1 MSARRNDEGAV
12 LLTTLLIVS
21 LMASLAVA
29 ILEVTRVGAR
39 RAIVTDA
46 SAQARHYLDG
56 AETYA
61 LGYLSEQ
68 LATAETSALNLLMLD
83 WQDVTFPIDGGT
95 ITLSLSDGTNCFSPS
110 DALGGGAERL
120 LRLFVYRGVP
130 EFEAVPLVARLKD
143 WQDEDQSLT
152 PGGAEDGSYLGLS
165 KPYRTAGS
173 PMTSVTEL
181 RAVQGLTPEIFEAV
195 APYMCTRAAD
205 GPINVNT
212 LRPEDAPILA
222 AQQGTDLGDA
232 LGLIASRPAMGW
244 SDLTAFG
251 IETPDKGGADEPELD
266 PDVDTGMEP
275 PIFPTQLDPTDPAN
289 PDTPPAEPELVT
301 EPQILDVALRV
312 DFGGLTRYR
321 RVQVDVTG
329 APSVL
334 TRQSGEAAIPL
345 PRPRPDTLGTDDGT
359 GFSR

>member
-1 MSARRNDEGAV
+1 MSARRTRVRKDEGAV

-56 AETYA
+56 AEAYA
-61 LGYLSEQ
+61 LTYLTEQLSE
-68 LATAETSALNLLMLD
+68 ADPSALNLILLD
-83 WQDVTFPIDGGT
+83 PQDVVFPIDGGL
-95 ITLSLSDGTNCFSPS
+95 ITLSLSDGTNCFSPA

-120 LRLFVYRGVP
+120 LRLFQYRGVP
-130 EFEAVPLVARLKD
+130 QNEAISLVARLKD
-143 WQDEDQSLT
+143 WQDDDQTLS
-152 PGGAEDGSYLGLS
+152 PGGAEDGVYLGLRT
-165 KPYRTAGS
+165 PYRTAGS
-173 PMTSVTEL
+173 PMTSVSEL
-181 RAVQGLTPEIFEAV
+181 RAIQGLTPEIFEAI
-195 APYMCTRAAD
+195 APYICTRAGD

-212 LRPEDAPILA
+212 LRPEDAPLLA
-222 AQQGTDLGDA
+222 AQQGTDPGEA
-232 LGLIASRPAMGW
+232 LGLIASRPIEGW

-251 IETPDKGGADEPELD
+251 IGEDDTEPTVPDEDDPELD
-266 PDVDTGMEP
+266 PDIPG
-275 PIFPTQLDPTDPAN
+275 FPVSDPDADPDA
-289 PDTPPAEPELVT
+289 PDAEPQLVL
-301 EPQILDVALRV
+301 EPQQLDVAIRV

-329 APSVL
+329 EPSVL

-345 PRPRPDTLGTDDGT
+345 QRPRPESLNANDGT
-359 GFSR
+359 GFTR